1 MGSLFDDTVVFSSSS
16 SSSFSSPLLSFPVPD
31 YFDVLRPLHFPGSL
45 AQTLQLEQSAF
56 RVNPQKVLFVLRF
69 AGSCRL
75 GERKNTKKM
84 SKSRGKKTLPQRHGT
99 SRPILDLSFR
109 LTAPSTS
116 CFGLLGAGVTNS
128 SIVGSFPFC
137 RPLMRFDGRGRSHDD
152 HEYPQNLTLFITHD
166 PVRSISPVHFFPP
179 FFFSLPGISAGG
191 DYP

>member
-1 MGSLFDDTVVFSSSS
+1 MGSLFDDTVVFSS

-84 SKSRGKKTLPQRHGT
+84 SKSRGKKNAPTATWHVPANPRSQ
-99 SRPILDLSFR
+99 LSVHCTVHIMLRFIGR
-109 LTAPSTS
+109 WCDQLEYRRIISFLSTS
-116 CFGLLGAGVTNS
+116 NE
-128 SIVGSFPFC
+128 I
-137 RPLMRFDGRGRSHDD
+137 
-152 HEYPQNLTLFITHD
+152 
-166 PVRSISPVHFFPP
+166 
-179 FFFSLPGISAGG
+179 
-191 DYP
+191 